1 MHNRLKGKLGRAPN
15 AADLAAARDA
25 ELAASLAAS
34 LGAEPTQAE
43 LDEARDEALRARLRL
58 ELGREPTDEE
68 MDAARERELR
78 ERLTAK
84 NGGRR
89 PRQEQMEAA
98 RREAAKAKLATQ
110 LGRDPT
116 DAELRS
122 RGILPPQLTPA
133 APSDLQLFLMRP
145 KWLPVVQPPSKT
157 WASRR
162 PRHLNVLSS
171 FFHSSDV
178 PLGFGRTS

>member
-1 MHNRLKGKLGRAPN
+1 MPLQVWYESVSP
-15 AADLAAARDA
+15 
-25 ELAASLAAS
+25 SLAAS

-89 PRQEQMEAA
+89 PRQEQVEAA

-145 KWLPVVQPPSKT
+145 KWLPVVQPPSELALNIIYRSRGPVSPTRTKR
-157 WASRR
+157 AAQRSAARR
-162 PRHLNVLSS
+162 PR
-171 FFHSSDV
+171 
-178 PLGFGRTS
+178 